1 MSRQPDDNRA
11 ADAALRKKRWL
22 RPVRRLLPLL
32 PKWGPFGFLR
42 YGVTQLES
50 GELRVGDAAPDAPVT
65 TLDGAHTSLLAGI
78 TDKPLVLVF
87 GSFT

>member
-42 YGVTQLES
+42 YGVTQL
-50 GELRVGDAAPDAPVT
+50 A
-65 TLDGAHTSLLAGI
+65 
-78 TDKPLVLVF
+78 
-87 GSFT
+87 

>member
-1 MSRQPDDNRA
+1 VTTSDPDQRA
-11 ADAALRKKRWL
+11 LSSALRKQRWL

-42 YGVTQLES
+42 YGATQLES
-50 GELRVGDAAPDAPVT
+50 GDLQVGDAAPDAPVT
-65 TLDGAHTSLLAGI
+65 TLDGADTELLAGLA
-78 TDKPLVLVF
+78 DKPLVLVF